1 MRLQDVMEIRAV
13 EVADVLRARD
23 ARVERQDRMQR
34 ETGLPLISFTM
45 NIAGPVKRDA
55 WIERAFLEGVARIEW
70 ALAKR
75 DTDVKQRER
84 TLAFTGCEQ
93 LWAVDAPAQE
103 LKARMCALEEADA
116 LGRLFDIDVI
126 DADGRKL
133 ERALERRCLICG
145 GPVRACARSRTHSAR
160 ELSERAHE
168 IIRDFFASK
177 RDAGEDDGR
186 KSMWRAVEIGSIAH
200 SALLL
205 EAFTTPKPGLVDREN
220 CGAHRDMDLPMF
232 CKSADALLFWFE
244 DCARIGLAMRDA
256 APEQVFARL
265 RKRGIEA
272 EKAMYAATGGVNTHK
287 GALFSLGI
295 LCCAAAMAGE
305 TATTPEV
312 LECAAAL
319 AKPSLEDLTH
329 LRPGEGRTGG
339 ERQYLQAGRTGVRG
353 EAAAGF
359 PSARKYGLPALRRAL
374 ERGEADRSA
383 EDRLNDAGL
392 YALLALMAHLED
404 SNILRRRG
412 AVALRS
418 VQDAA
423 AKLLA
428 RDFTHGDLRCMNDA
442 FVRENLSP
450 GGSADLL
457 SVCYF
462 LYFLET
468 DDGENPADADNGG
481 EYI

>member
-23 ARVERQDRMQR
+23 ARVERQDRMRR

-168 IIRDFFASK
+168 IIFAFLNEK
-177 RDAGEDDGR
+177 RA
-186 KSMWRAVEIGSIAH
+186 SEIGELAH
-200 SALLL
+200 RALIR
-205 EAFTTPKPGLVDREN
+205 EANVTPKPGLVDREN
-220 CGAHRDMDLPMF
+220 SGAHRDMDLKLF
-232 CKSADALLFWFE
+232 HASADALRPWFA

-339 ERQYLQAGRTGVRG
+339 
-353 EAAAGF
+353 
-359 PSARKYGLPALRRAL
+359 
-374 ERGEADRSA
+374 
-383 EDRLNDAGL
+383 
-392 YALLALMAHLED
+392 
-404 SNILRRRG
+404 
-412 AVALRS
+412 
-418 VQDAA
+418 
-423 AKLLA
+423 
-428 RDFTHGDLRCMNDA
+428 
-442 FVRENLSP
+442 
-450 GGSADLL
+450 
-457 SVCYF
+457 
-462 LYFLET
+462 
-468 DDGENPADADNGG
+468 
-481 EYI
+481 